1 MRLLRRSRGWSRRL
15 AMAGML
21 GSGLLLA
28 GCASSPA
35 QTADEARTWERCN
48 RSWPENL
55 TYVCVKW

>member
-1 MRLLRRSRGWSRRL
+1 MRLLRGSRGWCRRL
-15 AMAGML
+15 ATAAVL
-21 GSGLLLA
+21 GGGLLFA

-35 QTADEARTWERCN
+35 QTADETRTVERCN